1 MGVNSQIE
9 NIKFDSKSMD
19 SWWQLQ
25 KRTEMAYEKGRTPN
39 REFLEIMEF
48 ADKWG
53 RLMQAKMGDYYDPFL
68 LTKDIVHNSMK
79 EMINYWAWKL
89 DGNDE
94 KKQQV
99 CKTAKELIATF
110 WRHGQKFSSFFD
122 DMKSREVAAWRH
134 KVWENNKTLLLHK
147 ITTTRNYDD

>member
-9 NIKFDSKSMD
+9 NIKFYSKSMD

-25 KRTEMAYEKGRTPN
+25 KQTEMAYKKGRIPN
-39 REFLEIMEF
+39 QEFLKIMEF
-48 ADKWG
+48 ADNWS
-53 RLMQAKMGDYYDPFL
+53 RLMQAKMGDYYNSSL
-68 LTKDIVHNSMK
+68 LTKKIVRDSMK
-79 EMINYWAWKL
+79 EMINYWDWKL

-110 WRHGQKFSSFFD
+110 WMHGQKFSSFFD
-122 DMKSREVAAWRH
+122 DMKSREVAGWRH
-134 KVWENNKTLLLHK
+134 KVGENNKTLLMHK
-147 ITTTRNYDD
+147 IATTRNYGD